1 MPLEDKENDFQV
13 VTDEPEPDFEDLAAA
28 ALDNAGIDTAD
39 RLSAARVA
47 AETASAAP
55 IQPQDG
61 PRLIKAE
68 PNEMFYETRAYCPG
82 QSQIHPA
89 SQLPH
94 LPTEIRPP
102 PPLPDD
108 IEHDLAGV

>member
-1 MPLEDKENDFQV
+1 M
-13 VTDEPEPDFEDLAAA
+13 TDEPEPDFEDLAAA

-61 PRLIKAE
+61 PR
-68 PNEMFYETRAYCPG
+68 
-82 QSQIHPA
+82 
-89 SQLPH
+89 
-94 LPTEIRPP
+94 
-102 PPLPDD
+102 
-108 IEHDLAGV
+108 